1 MKNRLIVLFLFVS
14 VSYGYAQTDITRGT
28 WFNQEKES
36 RIQFAKQGEQWT
48 GKLVWLKDRDVLD
61 TKNPDANLQKRPLL
75 GLMVLM
81 GFRGDGANQW
91 SDGKVYDPKSGKT
104 YSAKM
109 TLKSPTTLELRG
121 YVGSPLFGRTTV
133 FTKADGGTVDQ

>member
-1 MKNRLIVLFLFVS
+1 MKKQLIILFLLVG
-14 VSYGYAQTDITRGT
+14 VTCGYAQTDITEGT

-36 RIQFAKQGEQWT
+36 RIQFARQGDQLT
-48 GKLVWLKDRDVLD
+48 GKLVWVKDRDVLD
-61 TKNPDANLQKRPLL
+61 MKSPDATLQKRPLL
-75 GLMVLM
+75 GLMVLT
-81 GFRGDGANQW
+81 GFRADGTSQW
-91 SDGKVYDPKSGKT
+91 TDGKVYDPKSGKT

-133 FTKADGGTVDQ
+133 FTKAE